1 MRVVLADDTMLLR
14 EGVALLLAEA
24 GFDVVDQAETG
35 EALVELVGRHR
46 PEVAI
51 VDLRMPPTHT
61 DEGIKAAIA
70 IREQHPSVG
79 VMVLSQHADIP
90 LAMKLLDRGTEGI
103 GYMLKDRVADLD
115 DFADALRR
123 VANGGSALD
132 PTIVSQLL
140 SKRREA
146 GPLDDVTPREREVL
160 ELMAEGRSNQGIA
173 ERLDISERG
182 VQKHVTSI
190 FDKLG
195 IPAGTDDHRRVLAV
209 LTFLRA

>member
-24 GFDVVDQAETG
+24 GFDVVAQSETG
-35 EALVELVGRHR
+35 EALVESVGAHD

-61 DEGIKAAIA
+61 DEGLQAALQ
-70 IREQHPSVG
+70 IRERHPGVG
-79 VMVLSQHADIP
+79 VMVLSQHVDVG
-90 LAMKLLDRGTEGI
+90 LALKLLDRGTEGV

-115 DFADALRR
+115 DFADAIRR
-123 VANGGSALD
+123 VAAGGSALD
-132 PTIVSQLL
+132 PSIVSQLL
-140 SKRREA
+140 SKRREH
-146 GPLDDVTPREREVL
+146 GPLDDLTAREREVL

-173 ERLDISERG
+173 ERLEISERG